1 MSVAVRGRSAR
12 SGWLAAMLL
21 LTVAA
26 CGESGRGPAAA
37 PAEPVAAVQAMAQR
51 LADDDLVGYARL
63 SVPPSQYLRLQQ
75 AWADGHSQWPLTEL
89 PLGDQLLPMLETLRE
104 PDAAAQLQRSF
115 DRQLAGQA
123 SAVRQAA
130 VSMGNFG
137 VQYLRHQKGY
147 TPGQQAHYI
156 QLVQTL
162 SGWAQG
168 APISDRARARSS
180 IAALVGAA
188 GKVGFDDEAGLQ
200 AAGMEGSLQQL
211 APFIH
216 TLKAVL
222 ASYGLGVDEALRSVR
237 GELLSVQGDNALVRL
252 QYDLAG
258 REMTLQVPLSRRE
271 GHWYLTRTLADTDA
285 LLRQADAARAAA
297 TPPPEP
303 PAAGDGE
310 AATPSAK
317 P

>member
-1 MSVAVRGRSAR
+1 MSTVVRTKSAR
-12 SGWLAAMLL
+12 GWGLAAMVLL
-21 LTVAA
+21 AVAA
-26 CGESGRGPAAA
+26 CREPGRDPARPA
-37 PAEPVAAVQAMAQR
+37 AEPVAAVQAMAQR
-51 LADDDLVGYARL
+51 LAEDDLLGYAKL
-63 SVPPSQYLRLQQ
+63 SVPPSQYQRLQQ

-89 PLGDQLLPMLETLRE
+89 PLGDQLLPMLAALRRPGASAE
-104 PDAAAQLQRSF
+104 LQRSF
-115 DRQLAGQA
+115 DRQLAGQ
-123 SAVRQAA
+123 SGAVRQAA
-130 VSMGNFG
+130 QSMGNFG

-147 TPGQQAHYI
+147 TPSQQAHYI
-156 QLVQTL
+156 ALVEAL

-188 GKVGFDDEAGLQ
+188 TKVGFEDDAGLQ

-222 ASYGLGVDEALRSVR
+222 ASYGLGVDEALRSIR
-237 GELLSVQGDNALVRL
+237 GEVLSLEGDNALVRL

-258 REMTLQVPLSRRE
+258 RELTLQLPLSRRE

-285 LLRQADAARAAA
+285 ILRQADAARAAA
-297 TPPPEP
+297 APAPAEPTDAGEEAAMPPP
-303 PAAGDGE
+303 
-310 AATPSAK
+310 K

>member
-1 MSVAVRGRSAR
+1 MSVVVRGRSAR
-12 SGWLAAMLL
+12 GWGLAAMLL
-21 LTVAA
+21 LAIAA
-26 CGESGRGPAAA
+26 CRESGSDPAAA

-51 LADDDLVGYARL
+51 LAEDDLVGYAKL
-63 SVPPSQYLRLQQ
+63 SVPPSQYQRLQQ
-75 AWADGHSQWPLTEL
+75 AWADGHSQWPLTGL
-89 PLGDQLLPMLETLRE
+89 PLGDQLLPMLAALRE
-104 PDAAAQLQRSF
+104 PGASVQLQRSF

-123 SAVRQAA
+123 RAVRQAA
-130 VSMGNFG
+130 QSMGNFG

-162 SGWAQG
+162 AAWAQD

-188 GKVGFDDEAGLQ
+188 AEVGQDDAGLQ

-216 TLKAVL
+216 TVKAVL

-237 GELLSVQGDNALVRL
+237 GELLSVEGDNALVRL
-252 QYDLAG
+252 QYELAG
-258 REMTLQVPLSRRE
+258 RAMTVQVPLSRRE

-297 TPPPEP
+297 APEP
-303 PAAGDGE
+303 VPAPATDGE